1 MPTSM
6 LDEFALLG
14 PSDRIIDRLAA
25 WKESRVDTLILLT
38 RDLEVI
44 EAAAAAC
51 ELWTGSR

>member
-1 MPTSM
+1 M